1 MGPHVA
7 PQRQATWKAYGTPRE
22 HVANAPELG
31 LEPYRVHLWRA
42 RQALRG
48 RRGDLD
54 SNLKPL
60 HAGAVAGLEHQGR
73 GTLANAPLEGR
84 RRGDGDST
92 YVKRSANTAVAL
104 PHALHPAAVQKNA
117 DHGRTLTM

>member
-1 MGPHVA
+1 
-7 PQRQATWKAYGTPRE
+7 
-22 HVANAPELG
+22 VANAPELG
-31 LEPYRVHLWRA
+31 LEPYRVHLSRA

-54 SNLKPL
+54 SKPL

-73 GTLANAPLEGR
+73 GTLANAPLQGR

-92 YVKRSANTAVAL
+92 HAKPSANTAVAL